1 VSSLIIHRAG
11 VFLLDCPAAHHLAV
25 YCAASSG
32 CRPVWYR
39 PRC

>member
-1 VSSLIIHRAG
+1 VKLTGPRPVPGAHRARDRRAG
-11 VFLLDCPAAHHLAV
+11 HRTGSATE
-25 YCAASSG
+25 G